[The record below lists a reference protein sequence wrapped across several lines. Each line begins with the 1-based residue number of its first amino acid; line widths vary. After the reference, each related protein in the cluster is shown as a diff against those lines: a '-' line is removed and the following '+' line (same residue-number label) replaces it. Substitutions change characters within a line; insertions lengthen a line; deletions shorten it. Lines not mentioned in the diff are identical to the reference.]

1 MWVSVGSLIWA
12 TVQFQPVRQNINL
25 TTDLA
30 LTKEMREKRVKMIF
44 IRMALSYKHDI
55 THDTIYHNMARLWYK
70 NDFPMI

>member
-30 LTKEMREKRVKMIF
+30 LTKEMRDERKT
-44 IRMALSYKHDI
+44 S
-55 THDTIYHNMARLWYK
+55 K
-70 NDFPMI
+70 NDFYKDGL